1 MTALTEL
8 KEIVNIESLQSAYYQ
23 DKFKLNLEETLNLLD
38 KIEIEHMIKEL
49 TFYGKGFKIIVIS
62 NDEDYTYFEYVS
74 TKTPKVKTEYIPL
87 SLWQS
92 DLTYSNEFKTAVPFK
107 TQKMLKEEEE
117 LRIKEEADAKERQEK
132 ELNEVKEN
140 ITTWKEEIERDC
152 TPITDIT
159 PFTMID
165 HKRNRFSA
173 YLSVPYLPK
182 NYMYRISD
190 ENFLTEKE
198 RSAFDWIGYGTIEDG
213 KLQLVGKGMAY
224 VTKAYNDIYQ
234 NAVEELLEKKLIIP
248 ILGISPRRLRL
259 TETEFEINECSTK
272 EYINM
277 VLSGIK
283 NYYEYG
289 NERRNKND

>member
-38 KIEIEHMIKEL
+38 KLEIEHMIKEL
-49 TFYGKGFKIIVIS
+49 TFYGKDFKIIVIS

-74 TKTPKVKTEYIPL
+74 TKAPKVKTEYTPF
-87 SLWQS
+87 SLWKS

-117 LRIKEEADAKERQEK
+117 LRIKKEADAKERQEK

-173 YLSVPYLPK
+173 YLSVPYLLVLIFLFHICQ
-182 NYMYRISD
+182 RI
-190 ENFLTEKE
+190 
-198 RSAFDWIGYGTIEDG
+198 IC
-213 KLQLVGKGMAY
+213 
-224 VTKAYNDIYQ
+224 
-234 NAVEELLEKKLIIP
+234 
-248 ILGISPRRLRL
+248 
-259 TETEFEINECSTK
+259 TEFLMKTF
-272 EYINM
+272 
-277 VLSGIK
+277 
-283 NYYEYG
+283 
-289 NERRNKND
+289 

>member
-8 KEIVNIESLQSAYYQ
+8 KEIVNIENLQSAYYQ

-38 KIEIEHMIKEL
+38 KIEIEHMITEL

-74 TKTPKVKTEYIPL
+74 TKAPKVKTEYTPL
-87 SLWQS
+87 SLWKS

-107 TQKMLKEEEE
+107 TQRMLKEDEE
-117 LRIKEEADAKERQEK
+117 LRIKEEADAIVRQEN

-140 ITTWKEEIERDC
+140 TTTWKEEIERDC

-165 HKRNRFSA
+165 HKRNRYSA
-173 YLSVPYLPK
+173 YLSVPYFPK

-190 ENFLTEKE
+190 ENFLTKEE

-234 NAVEELLEKKLIIP
+234 NAIEELLEKKLIIP

-277 VLSGIK
+277 VLPGIK
-283 NYYEYG
+283 NYYE
-289 NERRNKND
+289 